1 MSDVT
6 PDLIEKAILG
16 DRAAF
21 SLLVEHE
28 YDFVFKVAWKWT
40 RNRADAED
48 IAQEVCLRL
57 AQSIS
62 RFRGQGR
69 FRTWLYALVLNVVRD
84 TARKASREKNRAE
97 AWSRETAATDDQPE
111 DNSSATLW
119 EAVRSLPDKQK
130 DAVLLVYGEGLSH
143 SQASEVL
150 GVAEATISWHLHEA
164 RKRLK
169 VIMTSEVA
177 YG

>member
-1 MSDVT
+1 MDEVT
-6 PDLIEKAILG
+6 PDLIEKAASG
-16 DRAAF
+16 DRNAF
-21 SLLVEHE
+21 SRLVEHE

-40 RNRADAED
+40 RNRTDAED
-48 IAQEVCLRL
+48 VAQEVCLRL

-62 RFRGQGR
+62 KFKGSGR

-84 TARKASREKNRAE
+84 TARKATREKRRVE
-97 AWSRETAATDDQPE
+97 EWSRGMAPANDDEDDTDG
-111 DNSSATLW
+111 LW
-119 EAVRSLPDKQK
+119 LAVQSLPDKQK
-130 DAVLLVYGEGLSH
+130 DAVLLVYGEGMSH

-169 VIMTSEVA
+169 QIMTSEVA

>member
-1 MSDVT
+1 MNEVT
-6 PDLIEKAILG
+6 PDLIEKAAQG
-16 DRAAF
+16 DRNAF
-21 SLLVEHE
+21 SRLVEHE

-40 RNRADAED
+40 RNRTDAED
-48 IAQEVCLRL
+48 VAQEVCLRL

-62 RFRGQGR
+62 RFKGSGR

-84 TARKASREKNRAE
+84 TARKATREKRRVE
-97 AWSRETAATDDQPE
+97 EWSRDMAPASDDG
-111 DNSSATLW
+111 DGTGDLW
-119 EAVRSLPDKQK
+119 QAVQNLPDKQK
-130 DAVLLVYGEGLSH
+130 DAVLLVYGEGMSH

-169 VIMTSEVA
+169 QIMTSEVA

>member
-1 MSDVT
+1 MNEVT
-6 PDLIEKAILG
+6 QDLIEKAAFG
-16 DRAAF
+16 DRNAF
-21 SLLVEHE
+21 SRLVEHE

-40 RNRADAED
+40 RNRTDAED

-57 AQSIS
+57 AKSIS
-62 RFRGQGR
+62 KFKGNGR

-84 TARKASREKNRAE
+84 TARKASREKRRAE
-97 AWSRETAATDDQPE
+97 EWSRDIVNGSDGDDGTGE
-111 DNSSATLW
+111 LW
-119 EAVRSLPDKQK
+119 HAVQTLPDKQK
-130 DAVLLVYGEGLSH
+130 DAVLLVYGEGMSH

-177 YG
+177 CG